1 MGEGLG
7 FLLIIPLL
15 FFSLSP
21 VYATTGS
28 LQTASAQGL
37 GAEFS
42 VAVVIDSVTNL
53 YGMATD
59 LTYDPEYLEVVD
71 EDGTPGNGVQPKVTE
86 GSFLN
91 NNGTDSTLLLA
102 ALLDDTPGTLVLGAT
117 RSGNVSGVNTSTNK
131 TILSVR
137 FKAKKVGTTSIQ
149 FNRAGLKDPSYGT
162 ISVSSWNGVTINI
175 TEMIP
180 AISVSCPSTDFGSV
194 IVGSTSNRSCTVS
207 NTGTGDLSVD
217 SISITGSDASM
228 FSQTNTCST
237 VLPGGS
243 CEISLTFAPTSV
255 GPKSATLGIAS
266 NDPNNP
272 TIEVSLSGTG
282 VGLPDIAVS
291 PSSLAFGSVTVGGF
305 LTKSLTVSNNGLS
318 TLAIATITI
327 SGSDAAMFT
336 QTNDCSAPLAPAG
349 SCTVNVT
356 FTPTSQGAKTATL
369 AISSNDPDTPNLN
382 VALSGTGLVPDIAL
396 DTFALSFG
404 TVPIGSSSSRT
415 VTVSN
420 TGDAPLIITSIT
432 ISGTDV
438 GMFSQTNTCC
448 GAPVPPNGG
457 SCTIT
462 VTFTPASAGAK
473 TGTLAIASND
483 PDEGSLSVSLSG
495 FGGSPRIEIA
505 AILLSEDF
513 SDGIPANWPV
523 AWAWAEG
530 TTSLPC
536 SGRTIGAPFAAPW
549 AIVDSSCLATSY
561 EELFTPG
568 FDADPCGGL
577 SLSFS
582 NQYQHTAGSAARVS
596 VSDDEFVTSTDVL
609 TMTANDGYPTPN
621 TKEVDLSSVAGS
633 EEAQIQFVY
642 EGDGNFWA
650 IDNLEVVC
658 RDPDEV
664 RFVASLDGV
673 DAKTLVIRNSGE
685 ATLHIGSL
693 TISGTHAGDFDL
705 LSDGC
710 SFQTIA
716 ASGQCSVKVGFSP
729 QGAGARLANLSIPS
743 DDPDT
748 PTWVLPLRG
757 TGLFF
762 TVMPSRGTIGTTLEI
777 TGSGFGATK
786 GKVTIGNS
794 SVTMT
799 TKVLQWTDETILVS
813 LSKFLPTGTTYD
825 VTVIPKVPKGTLPI
839 VQANAFEFRAP
850 QIVWMSSD
858 HGTLGDV
865 ITLRGWYFGTKKG
878 KVYIGTKS
886 SKVLSWTMDPVTNY
900 GEIVFVVPK
909 GPLPGDYELRVVNK
923 VGTGTATFTIE

>member
-1 MGEGLG
+1 MGAGLW

-21 VYATTGS
+21 AHATTGS
-28 LQTASAQGL
+28 LQTATTQGL
-37 GAEFS
+37 GTEFS
-42 VAVVIDSVTNL
+42 VAVVIDSVTSL

-59 LTYDPEYLEVVD
+59 LIYDPEYLEAVD
-71 EDGTPGNGVQPKVTE
+71 QDGNSANGIQPKVME

-91 NNGTDSTLLLA
+91 NNGTDSTLLLS
-102 ALLDDTPGTLVLGAT
+102 ALLDDAPGTLVLGAT
-117 RSGNVSGVNTSTNK
+117 RSGNVSGVSTTTNK

-137 FKAKKVGTTSIQ
+137 FKTKKVGTTTIQ

-162 ISVSSWNGVTINI
+162 ISVLAWNGVTINI

-180 AISVSCPSTDFGSV
+180 AISVSCPSKDFGSV
-194 IVGSTSNRSCTVS
+194 IVGNTSNRSCTVS

-237 VLPGGS
+237 VSPGGS
-243 CEISLTFAPTSV
+243 CEISLTFAPISV

-272 TIEVSLSGTG
+272 TVEVTLTGIG

-318 TLAIATITI
+318 TLVIASVTI
-327 SGSDAAMFT
+327 SGSDAAMFS
-336 QTNDCSAPLAPAG
+336 QTNNCTAVVPAG

-369 AISSNDPDTPNLN
+369 SISSNDPDTPNLN

-404 TVPIGSSSSRT
+404 TVPIGSLSSRT

-420 TGDAPLIITSIT
+420 TGDAPLMIASIT
-432 ISGTDV
+432 ISGTDA
-438 GMFSQTNTCC
+438 GMFSETNTC
-448 GAPVPPNGG
+448 GAPVPPSG

-462 VTFTPASAGAK
+462 VTFTPTTVGAK
-473 TGTLAIASND
+473 AGSLAIVSND
-483 PDEGSLSVSLSG
+483 PDEASLSVSLSG

-505 AILLSEDF
+505 TILLNEDF
-513 SDGIPANWPV
+513 TDGIPANWPLAG
-523 AWAWAEG
+523 AWSEG
-530 TTSLPC
+530 TTSSPC
-536 SGRTIGAPFAAPW
+536 GGRTIGAPFVSSW
-549 AIVDSSCLATSY
+549 VIVDSSCVSTSY
-561 EELFTPG
+561 EELFTQQ
-568 FDADPCGGL
+568 FDAGPCGGL
-577 SLSFS
+577 SLFFS
-582 NQYQHTAGSAARVS
+582 NQYQHAPGSAAWVS

-609 TMTANDGYPTPN
+609 TLNVNDGYPTPN
-621 TKEVDLSSVAGS
+621 MKEVDLSSAAGS
-633 EEAQIQFVY
+633 GEAQVQFAY

-650 IDNLEVVC
+650 IDNLQVVC

-664 RFVASLDGV
+664 RFVAPLGGGDS
-673 DAKTLVIRNSGE
+673 KTLVIRNSGE
-685 ATLHIGSL
+685 SPLHIGSL
-693 TISGTHAGDFDL
+693 TISGSHAGDFTK
-705 LSDGC
+705 LSDSC
-710 SFQTIA
+710 SSQSVA
-716 ASGQCSVKVGFSP
+716 PLGQCLVEVGFSP
-729 QGAGARLANLSIPS
+729 GGTGARFANLSIPS

-762 TVMPSRGTIGTTLEI
+762 RVMPSRGTIGNILEI
-777 TGSGFGATK
+777 TGSGFGTTK

-794 SVTMT
+794 SVTIS
-799 TKVLQWTDETILVS
+799 TKVLLWTDETILVS
-813 LSKFLPTGTTYD
+813 LSKFLPTDTPYQ
-825 VTVIPKVPKGTLPI
+825 VTVIPKVPKGTPPI
-839 VQANAFEFRAP
+839 VHSNAFEFRTP
-850 QIVWMSSD
+850 QIVWMSAD
-858 HGTLGDV
+858 HGSLGDV

-909 GPLPGDYELRVVNK
+909 GPVSGTYDLTVVNK
-923 VGTGTATFTIE
+923 VGTGRTTFTID